1 VALNASIE
9 AARAGESG
17 KGFAVVADEVRRLA
31 EQSTQTVGLIHQ
43 VITNIKDEADA
54 ILDKVYSGTEATKA
68 GEAIVK
74 KVSESYDRMNQSFKD
89 IDNYIDSEL
98 KMIENTT
105 LLFSQIR
112 KEMES
117 IAGISQE
124 HAAASEEMAASM
136 QDQKDKIESIFNSMK
151 EIQKSSEE
159 LEMIVKDSDCKTHI
173 IFLFLLGR
181 EWRKINRSC
190 SG

>member
-1 VALNASIE
+1 MLALNASIE

-74 KVSESYDRMNQSFKD
+74 K
-89 IDNYIDSEL
+89 
-98 KMIENTT
+98 
-105 LLFSQIR
+105 
-112 KEMES
+112 
-117 IAGISQE
+117 
-124 HAAASEEMAASM
+124 
-136 QDQKDKIESIFNSMK
+136 
-151 EIQKSSEE
+151 
-159 LEMIVKDSDCKTHI
+159 
-173 IFLFLLGR
+173 
-181 EWRKINRSC
+181 
-190 SG
+190 